1 MSLAR
6 AQFQRLDP
14 DLRRQSLINAT
25 ARCLARY
32 GVGGSSVRVICAE
45 AGVSAGLLRHYFAG
59 IDELIAETYADVGE
73 RLVATMAAAADNAG
87 PDPRDQLRAFVMAS
101 FKPPIADPDMLA
113 TWLAFWSLIKTDAR
127 IRELHTR
134 NYASHRIPVEKM
146 VAKIL
151 GPEASRVDVRL
162 TAVGVTA
169 LVDGLWLELCLDSSS
184 FTPEEA
190 VRIADKWLNA
200 LVGDP
205 LKVLAD

>member
-1 MSLAR
+1 MLAR

-14 DLRRQSLINAT
+14 DFRRQSLIEAT

-32 GVGGSSVRVICAE
+32 GIGGTSVRVICAE

-59 IDELIAETYADVGE
+59 IDELVAETYADVGDT
-73 RLVATMAAAADNAG
+73 LVANMIAAADKAG
-87 PDPRDQLRAFVMAS
+87 PDPREQLRAFVMAS
-101 FKPPIADPDMLA
+101 FKPPIADPDLLA
-113 TWLAFWSLIKTDAR
+113 TWLAFWSLIKRDPR
-127 IRELHTR
+127 IRELHTA
-134 NYASHRIPVEKM
+134 NYSSHRRPVERM
-146 VAKIL
+146 VAEIL
-151 GPEASRVDVRL
+151 GPEASDVDVRL

-169 LVDGLWLELCLDSSS
+169 LVDGLWLEICLDASS

-190 VRIADKWLNA
+190 SRIADKWLNT